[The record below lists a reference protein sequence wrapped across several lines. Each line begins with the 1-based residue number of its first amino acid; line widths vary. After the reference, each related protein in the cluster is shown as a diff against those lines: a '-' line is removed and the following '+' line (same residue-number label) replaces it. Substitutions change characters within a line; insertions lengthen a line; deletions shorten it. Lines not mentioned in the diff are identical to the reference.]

1 MSAPPAA
8 GEKDSMDKSESELID
23 FSDESSCTFHDCKI
37 KLDSGEELYASKA
50 VLALSSQ
57 ILHDAIT
64 ECEEN
69 ETIALPMK
77 TKEDVLIFLN
87 LIYPRASVSLKADML
102 PNQLAIADELEAS
115 KLKAK
120 CEEFIVNNVGFGD
133 GPDAPS
139 IGVEDALQWYFDFH
153 CSESVKEK
161 CAEKLLEDTSRLDI
175 GVALLAQKFELDSVM
190 DMCVEELA
198 RNFDVVR
205 HDPRLGGLDAVTVQQ
220 IASKGYERL
229 KLRLKSFQSRMYSN
243 RRGPTSAA
251 FYAMQLAARRVCEDD
266 DTFSPGSTSDIL
278 TSDSEFLDYT
288 TVGADARYPNWIRR
302 TGSSYV

>member
-1 MSAPPAA
+1 MSAPPPA

-87 LIYPRASVSLKADML
+87 LIYPRASVSLKAVRAIPSMPCATEMLKLFCYALQDML

-133 GPDAPS
+133 GPDASS
-139 IGVEDALQWYFDFH
+139 IGIEDALQWYFDFH
-153 CSESVKEK
+153 CSESVKVRPRG
-161 CAEKLLEDTSRLDI
+161 SR
-175 GVALLAQKFELDSVM
+175 
-190 DMCVEELA
+190 
-198 RNFDVVR
+198 
-205 HDPRLGGLDAVTVQQ
+205 
-220 IASKGYERL
+220 Y
-229 KLRLKSFQSRMYSN
+229 
-243 RRGPTSAA
+243 
-251 FYAMQLAARRVCEDD
+251 
-266 DTFSPGSTSDIL
+266 
-278 TSDSEFLDYT
+278 FL
-288 TVGADARYPNWIRR
+288 
-302 TGSSYV
+302 SSCPS